1 VGYKGHEWNSLGE
14 QEQLKPFFYFEQIG
28 PPQPD
33 LDEIGKLSLQ
43 VHRAEVAR
51 LGQLSGSIVDS
62 SSYAVVTQSETA
74 NMPFDLSNDGA

>member
-1 VGYKGHEWNSLGE
+1 MEFE
-14 QEQLKPFFYFEQIG
+14 RLKPYFYFQQIG

-33 LDEIGKLSLQ
+33 LDEIGKLSRQ

-74 NMPFDLSNDGA
+74 NMSIGLSNDGV